1 MQHRNR
7 ALLSS
12 LAATALAASCLTA
25 VPTAHAEG
33 ADLGRMS
40 DYIKIATGDQNGE
53 FVKNRWL
60 VRVEGAALADGGS
73 STAVDA
79 SQRAVVKAAASAGV
93 RIKGQRTYSRTF
105 NGMAVTLDAK
115 QVTRLA
121 SVKGVTGIYPVAQIE
136 RPVTEGT
143 EPNLAH
149 AVNLSGAAVA
159 RDDLGYDGS
168 GIKVGVID
176 SGIDI
181 DHPDLGGGGTNG
193 GTAFPT
199 SRVKYGHD
207 FVGDDYNSKIDGS
220 VPVPDAVPDDCGGH
234 GTHVAGIIGA
244 DGDTSKQGVKGV
256 APKVT
261 LGAYRVFGCKG
272 STSSEVILAAMERA
286 EADGMDVVNMSLGA
300 DMMTWPDYPTA
311 TASDAMARRG
321 TIMVAAAGNEG
332 ESGVFTSGA
341 PSVGKRT
348 LSVASYDN
356 THLTQRVFT
365 LVGTDKKYGYGA
377 ASPAPAPAT
386 SGQLPLVSVGEP
398 GTPAA
403 GGCDPYGDE
412 LKQKFATPAAALV
425 QRGTCTFYQ
434 KALNAQ
440 QAGAKAVVLYNN
452 QPGTINPSVEG
463 AVPITIPVVIISQA
477 DGVDL
482 AAQANPVI
490 EWTNQTISS
499 KDPAGGQVSSF
510 SSWGVSADLTLK
522 PDLGAPGGNIWSTYP
537 LEKGAHASL
546 SGTSMATPHT
556 VGAIAQLLQARP
568 KLRGKPEKVQQL
580 LMNTAVH
587 DAPWSLNPKLGLA
600 EPVIRQGAGLI
611 QVDRAILT
619 QQTISPTKISLG
631 EQRHRGVTT
640 TLTLRNDSRRAVVYT
655 LGNETSIGTVGTSDP
670 QFDLLDAQ
678 VSLPSK
684 VVVPARGSKRIKVS
698 IQAPKDAPN
707 GYLYGGWIV
716 AKSATGATLTVPY
729 LGMAG
734 DYQRVDVLHGPGSDA
749 PCLGSVI
756 DKTPTC
762 FDEQAGRS
770 YSMANDDRPIA
781 VFRIEY
787 PVETFQI
794 LVHRANPDGSK
805 GELLGTALELEHNGR
820 EVGNLAWGWDG
831 TYLTTGKNPYL
842 AKASAGDYVFEI
854 KALRA
859 LGTARKADDWQ
870 SWTSQKFTA
879 RFDAGKPAVN
889 SASVIDPMQVTHQE
903 G

>member
-1 MQHRNR
+1 MQNR
-7 ALLSS
+7 SRLALSG
-12 LAATALAASCLTA
+12 LAATALATSCLTA
-25 VPTAHAEG
+25 LPDARAEG

-40 DYIKIATGDQNGE
+40 DYIKIATANRSGE

-60 VRVEGAALADGGS
+60 VRVQGSAIADGGS
-73 STAVDA
+73 SATVGAA
-79 SQRAVVKAAASAGV
+79 QRAVVQAAADAGIK
-93 RIKGQRTYSRTF
+93 IKGQRTYSRTF
-105 NGMAVTLDAK
+105 NGMAVSLDAK

-121 SVKGVTGIYPVAQIE
+121 SVKGVTGIYPVALIE
-136 RPVTEGT
+136 RPVTQGT
-143 EPNLAH
+143 EPNLAN
-149 AVNLSGAAVA
+149 AVNLSGASIA

-176 SGIDI
+176 SGIDL
-181 DHPDLGGGGTNG
+181 DHPDLGGGGANG

-199 SRVKYGHD
+199 SRVKYGYD
-207 FVGDDYNSKIDGS
+207 FVGDNYNSKIETS

-261 LGAYRVFGCKG
+261 LGAYRVFGCEG

-311 TASDAMARRG
+311 TASDAMAKRG
-321 TIMVAAAGNEG
+321 TIMVAAAGNSG

-348 LSVASYDN
+348 ISVASYDN
-356 THLTQRVFT
+356 SHITQRAFT
-365 LVGTDKKYGYGA
+365 LVGTDKIYGYGA

-386 SGQLPLVSVGEP
+386 SGQLPLVSVGAA

-403 GGCDPYGDE
+403 AGCDPYGED
-412 LKQKFATPAAALV
+412 LKARFGTDAAALV

-440 QAGAKAVVLYNN
+440 QAGAKALVLYNN
-452 QPGTINPSVEG
+452 QAGTINPSVEG
-463 AVPITIPVVIISQA
+463 PTPITIPVVIISQA

-482 AAQANPVI
+482 AGQANPVI
-490 EWTNQTISS
+490 EWTNQTTSS
-499 KDPAGGQVSSF
+499 KDPAGGQISSF

-537 LEKGAHASL
+537 LEKGGHTSL

-568 KLRGKPEKVQQL
+568 KLKGQPEKVAQL

-587 DAPWSLNPKLGLA
+587 NALWSLNPKLGLT

-619 QQTISPTKISLG
+619 QQSVSPTKISLG
-631 EQRHRGVTT
+631 EQRRRPVTT
-640 TLTLRNDSRRAVVYT
+640 TLTLRNESRRAVVYHLT
-655 LGNETSIGTVGTSDP
+655 NETSIGTVGTSDP
-670 QFDLLDAQ
+670 EFDLLDAQ
-678 VSLPSK
+678 VKLPSR
-684 VVVPARGSKRIKVS
+684 VVVPPRGSKRVKVS
-698 IQAPKDAPN
+698 IQAPASAPN

-716 AKSATGATLTVPY
+716 AKSATGSTLTVPY

-734 DYQRVDVLHGPGSDA
+734 DYQRVDVLHAPGSNA
-749 PCLGSVI
+749 PCLGTVI
-756 DKTPTC
+756 NKVPTC
-762 FDEQAGRS
+762 FDEQAGHS
-770 YSMANDDRPIA
+770 YSMATGDQPTA

-794 LVHRANPDGSK
+794 LVHRANADGSA

-820 EVGNLAWGWDG
+820 EVGDLAWAWDG
-831 TYLTTGKNPYL
+831 SYLTTGRNPYL
-842 AKASAGDYVFEI
+842 ARASAGDYVFQI

-859 LGTARKADDWQ
+859 LGKARTADDWQ

-879 RFDAGKPAVN
+879 RFESAPPAAN
-889 SASVIDPMQVTHQE
+889 SAAVIDPMQVTHAE
-903 G
+903 P